1 MTIDSRNWMGN
12 LSAIDARPLKDIVVP
27 GSHDAGTYVMY
38 SSADNKSSQCQRVNI
53 VEQLRAGSRYLDLRA
68 WKSGGTYWMYHGLA
82 WTSVKLEDVLK
93 QILTFLNESPKEIVI
108 ATLLIKDGGNWDED
122 GWAWAC
128 GEVNAQLAS
137 RAPTPSFAKA
147 TPNDLRESKRR
158 LVLLK
163 HEEAPGQGDFAD
175 IDRDGVYAGT
185 RSPQDTLEKLR
196 AFRVPNNKMWILH
209 MGLPFLGSEIA
220 AAILSGGLSYLVG
233 VSLEDKAKL
242 AAEFFH
248 PRFMRW
254 QTRRLNVINVD
265 FVDEFGWVEAIV
277 KLNETYP
284 KTWPLYFGG
293 EGGEPFA
300 DPEDLLDCGP
310 ITRIEVQHGVWI
322 DALRFTYDNS
332 AGRWHGGTGGTR
344 DSYEVPKG
352 HKIVRVEGSSG
363 QLIDRLQFFTDK
375 GDQSQIFGGA
385 GGEPFEI
392 RADQI
397 IPGSGLI
404 TVTGRAGP
412 YVEGLTFHC
421 DTGHGRWKW
430 AIGEEGRAMAD

>member
-1 MTIDSRNWMGN
+1 MAMTIDSRNWMGN
-12 LSAIDARPLKDIVVP
+12 LSAIGARPLKDIVVP

-38 SSADNKSSQCQRVNI
+38 HDADTKSSQCQRVNI

-82 WTSVKLEDVLK
+82 WTSVKLEDVLQ

-128 GEVNAQLAS
+128 QKVKTQLAS
-137 RAPTPSFAKA
+137 RVPSPSFAMV
-147 TPNDLRESKRR
+147 TPNDLRQSTRR

-185 RSPQDTLEKLR
+185 LSPQDTLEQLR

-209 MGLPFLGSEIA
+209 MGLPFSGSEIA

-233 VSLEDKAKL
+233 VSLEDKAKQ
-242 AAEFFH
+242 AAQFFL
-248 PRFMRW
+248 PRFRRW
-254 QTRRLNVINVD
+254 QRRRLNVINVD

-300 DPEDLLDCGP
+300 DPQALLERGP
-310 ITRIEVQHGVWI
+310 ITRIEVRHGVWI
-322 DALRFTYDNS
+322 DALRFTYGSS
-332 AGRWHGGTGGTR
+332 AGRWHGGTGGKLDT
-344 DSYEVPKG
+344 YKVPEG
-352 HKIVRVEGSSG
+352 HKIVRVEGRSG
-363 QLIDRLQFFTDK
+363 LYIDQLQFFTDK
-375 GDQSQIFGGA
+375 GDRSKLFGGP
-385 GGEPFEI
+385 GGERFQI
-392 RADQI
+392 HADQMI
-397 IPGSGLI
+397 LGNSLL
-404 TVTGRAGP
+404 TVTGRASQ
-412 YVEGLTFHC
+412 YVDGLTFHYN
-421 DTGHGRWKW
+421 DYSQ
-430 AIGEEGRAMAD
+430 EGYQVG